1 MRDNPYQ
8 PTETGTA
15 LYRHRVS
22 VSYWIATAVAVAV
35 WGMLIVLIGLNGNP
49 TVADGTLHLEF
60 DGNVPFT
67 AKKDPFTFSVMFIET
82 SVPVA
87 IIYAF
92 ILLVLTLAVSQLMA
106 YCWRR
111 IRFR

>member
-8 PTETGTA
+8 PTMTETA
-15 LYRHRVS
+15 LHSRRVS
-22 VSYWIATAVAVAV
+22 VSSWVATAGAVAV

-49 TVADGTLHLEF
+49 TLVGGTLHLEF
-60 DGNVPFT
+60 DGTLPFT

-82 SVPVA
+82 SVLVA
-87 IIYAF
+87 IVHAF
-92 ILLVLTLAVSQLMA
+92 ILLVITLAVSQLMA